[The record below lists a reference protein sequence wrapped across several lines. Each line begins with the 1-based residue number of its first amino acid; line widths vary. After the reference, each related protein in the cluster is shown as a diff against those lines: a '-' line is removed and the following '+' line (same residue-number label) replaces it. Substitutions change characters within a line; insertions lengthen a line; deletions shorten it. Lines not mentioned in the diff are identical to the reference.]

1 MTPEI
6 HILDTGINPAAFH
19 IYFSHDEKNTL
30 QRVPA
35 DLKKILEIKAKHT
48 EFTGKKNEL
57 LHFEHIV
64 SGKLSHVAIIGL
76 GHERKNE
83 ERVIRDQIIK
93 AVQLA
98 RKVKAKDISINV
110 DNEIQYVQHIVEG
123 ALLGDYSMD
132 TYKNEDHKKKY
143 PHIKNIYL
151 VINDSIETKRAIAKG
166 VHSAEANILT
176 RDLVNMPGSHVFP
189 ETLAEFARKIE
200 KKSNGLVDV
209 QVLDEEECKKRGMGS
224 FLSVGQGSDKK
235 SVFIVLHY
243 KGSGTKKFALVGK
256 SVTFDSGG
264 LSLKPG
270 EFMMDM
276 KIDMAGGAV
285 VLGVFDYLAS
295 EQPTISEFSDI
306 YGILPAAEN
315 MVSGSS
321 LKPGDIVTAMNG
333 KTIEVLNTDAEGRLV
348 LADGLTY
355 ADTVLHADYIIDI
368 ATLTGACAAAL
379 GNELAGLFTSNDD
392 FEKKY
397 GIAAKKAGDDYWR
410 MPLHSAY
417 LTQMKSTIA
426 DLKNIGG
433 GRYGGAITAALF
445 LSEFIKKAKW
455 MHIDIAGPAHSDKGG
470 ASGWGVL
477 SVIYFLENFTK
488 V

>member
-6 HILDTGINPAAFH
+6 HILETGINTAAFH
-19 IYFSHDEKNTL
+19 IYFTHEEKNML
-30 QRVPA
+30 QRVPTE
-35 DLKKILEIKAKHT
+35 LKKYLEIKAKHT
-48 EFTGKKNEL
+48 EFTGKKIEL
-57 LHFEHIV
+57 LHLDHVIA
-64 SGKLSHVAIIGL
+64 GKLSHVAMIGL
-76 GHERKNE
+76 GNERKNE
-83 ERVIRDQIIK
+83 ERVIRDQMTK

-98 RKVKAKDISINV
+98 RKVKAKDVYVNV
-110 DNEIQYVQHIVEG
+110 ENETKYVQYIVEG

-132 TYKNEDHKKKY
+132 TYKNADHKKKY
-143 PHIKNIYL
+143 PHIK
-151 VINDSIETKRAIAKG
+151 VIHLIVKDDEETQGAVKRG
-166 VHSAEANILT
+166 VHVAQANIFT
-176 RDLVNMPGSHVFP
+176 RDFVNMPGSHVYP
-189 ETLAEFARKIE
+189 ETLAESARKIG
-200 KKSNGLVDV
+200 KKSNGSVEV
-209 QVLDEEECKKRGMGS
+209 EVLNEEACRKLGMGS
-224 FLSVGQGSDKK
+224 FLGVGQGSDKK

-256 SVTFDSGG
+256 SITFDSGG

-276 KIDMAGGAV
+276 KTDMAGGAV

-295 EQPTISEFSDI
+295 EHPTISEFSDI

-368 ATLTGACAAAL
+368 ATLTGACAVAL
-379 GNELAGLFTSNDD
+379 GNDLAGLFTSNDD

-445 LSEFIKKAKW
+445 LSEFVKKAKW

-477 SVIYFLENFTK
+477 SVIYFLETITK